1 MCRWWAINHKSCLA
15 IALLTEYDLFD
26 IIACIFRLRLAFNNY
41 KITKKGG
48 LIMIWR
54 YIEPPLIV
62 MLAIFL
68 FTQVAL
74 PPFIGKPFFWIFRK
88 SEKQLREKDKE
99 LAEVKTKL
107 AIKEKDR
114 VITRIR
120 RDLDDNN

>member
-1 MCRWWAINHKSCLA
+1 
-15 IALLTEYDLFD
+15 
-26 IIACIFRLRLAFNNY
+26 
-41 KITKKGG
+41 
-48 LIMIWR
+48 MIWR

-68 FTQVAL
+68 FTQIAL

-99 LAEVKTKL
+99 LAEAKTKL

>member
-1 MCRWWAINHKSCLA
+1 
-15 IALLTEYDLFD
+15 
-26 IIACIFRLRLAFNNY
+26 
-41 KITKKGG
+41 
-48 LIMIWR
+48 MIWR

-68 FTQVAL
+68 LTQVAL
-74 PPFIGKPFFWIFRK
+74 PPLIGKPFFWIFRK

-120 RDLDDNN
+120 RDLNAATKKGGKKNGEKI